1 MDGAV
6 IQGDLLLDLPVQL
19 SEKDYCS
26 AALLYQRLHGSPFLK
41 KAMIFLIL
49 TISSAMISC
58 ILFALLAGGGIIAV
72 HLVLLILLFCVVL
85 GGGYFLEQRF
95 LLKNAAQTYQS
106 SQLLRQK
113 MAVRFYQHG
122 VSSLSPNGRHLFLW
136 DEVDGALENEWG
148 IILYKRNNIIALPG
162 SALDSGALHYLHGLL
177 SVKLGHRYRIERFVL
192 PTGDTVDAPLPEA
205 GEKDIPPDYIFFE
218 VCAVQNSPQW
228 EKRQKL
234 QWIAIYAAISLLFGV
249 FCFVSFVLFDWIEF
263 CYIAGA
269 AGFLLCFFVFLFIFL
284 YKNKT
289 KKDEEEQI
297 MFLRFAPTGMEV
309 EQKRDK
315 FFIPWRLIDCV
326 RKKENGFL
334 IEYDGHCNVWIEKS
348 TLFQSTGNKT
358 KEELF
363 NQVENIFKEYMPSE
377 KNR

>member
-1 MDGAV
+1 M
-6 IQGDLLLDLPVQL
+6 
-19 SEKDYCS
+19 
-26 AALLYQRLHGSPFLK
+26 
-41 KAMIFLIL
+41 
-49 TISSAMISC
+49 
-58 ILFALLAGGGIIAV
+58 
-72 HLVLLILLFCVVL
+72 
-85 GGGYFLEQRF
+85 
-95 LLKNAAQTYQS
+95 
-106 SQLLRQK
+106 
-113 MAVRFYQHG
+113 
-122 VSSLSPNGRHLFLW
+122 
-136 DEVDGALENEWG
+136 
-148 IILYKRNNIIALPG
+148 
-162 SALDSGALHYLHGLL
+162 
-177 SVKLGHRYRIERFVL
+177 
-192 PTGDTVDAPLPEA
+192 
-205 GEKDIPPDYIFFE
+205 
-218 VCAVQNSPQW
+218 
-228 EKRQKL
+228 
-234 QWIAIYAAISLLFGV
+234 
-249 FCFVSFVLFDWIEF
+249 
-263 CYIAGA
+263 
-269 AGFLLCFFVFLFIFL
+269 FLFIFL